1 MFMLCYNRFRLMPE
15 YVDFLIAFGDRHYQE
30 DFYSCGFPQRT
41 HLADHASRD
50 PNCNAAS
57 KQLQMCYSLK
67 SAEPSNTDKWYIR
80 QCAIHHTFELTQVQT
95 TWTITK
101 GDNLMKGEAN
111 PPLEE
116 IHLMIHNDYV
126 EPLPPSEDEGDDEGD
141 ESGEQRSTDT
151 NNHSDD
157 VNRDFSFGT
166 RREVHAIATKASEAH
181 KILVLSQLRNYYET
195 ITKRR
200 SFPPEIAQNCRDSV
214 DDFQLHVEGIEKDM
228 QVQILRL
235 EWLLSLIND
244 RKNLVGP
251 STPKSI
257 VLRHTIRVRVD
268 SSQKTQYGW
277 VNVADTN
284 DAQLKSI
291 LDYQNTKANKSSTH
305 SMVIMT
311 EDMNDIARKT
321 KIETVSMKVITLVT
335 LFFLPGNFNSTLM
348 STDIFQQDY
357 QGRP

>member
-1 MFMLCYNRFRLMPE
+1 ML
-15 YVDFLIAFGDRHYQE
+15 
-30 DFYSCGFPQRT
+30 
-41 HLADHASRD
+41 
-50 PNCNAAS
+50 
-57 KQLQMCYSLK
+57 K
-67 SAEPSNTDKWYIR
+67 
-80 QCAIHHTFELTQVQT
+80 
-95 TWTITK
+95 
-101 GDNLMKGEAN
+101 
-111 PPLEE
+111 
-116 IHLMIHNDYV
+116 
-126 EPLPPSEDEGDDEGD
+126 
-141 ESGEQRSTDT
+141 
-151 NNHSDD
+151 
-157 VNRDFSFGT
+157 
-166 RREVHAIATKASEAH
+166 H

-335 LFFLPGNFNSTLM
+335 LFFLPGNFNSVCRSFRSVSNRSPLHVSLPPSLAIYFPYTHQTHQIDTHILTHTP
-348 STDIFQQDY
+348 SIPAT
-357 QGRP
+357 G

>member
-166 RREVHAIATKASEAH
+166 RREVHAIATKA
-181 KILVLSQLRNYYET
+181 N
-195 ITKRR
+195 
-200 SFPPEIAQNCRDSV
+200 SV